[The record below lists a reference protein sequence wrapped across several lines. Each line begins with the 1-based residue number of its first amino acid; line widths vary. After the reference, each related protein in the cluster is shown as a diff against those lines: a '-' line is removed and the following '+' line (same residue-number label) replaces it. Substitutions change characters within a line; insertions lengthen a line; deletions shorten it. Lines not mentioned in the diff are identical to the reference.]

1 MIIRKMRA
9 SFGKLHTTLEL
20 QEGMNLLCLP
30 NEAGKSTWSAFLV
43 AMLYGIDTSER
54 ASVSNQG
61 LPMKERYK
69 PWDGSAMEGAIEL
82 VWEGRNIT
90 IERTTDR
97 RIPMGA
103 FRAYETESGVPVPEL
118 TGENCGRM
126 LCGVERT
133 VFERTAFI
141 RQLGLTVTEDAALEK
156 RLGALVTTGED
167 GARSYSELESE
178 LKKQKNKLI
187 GKAGRLPRLTEEKTA
202 VRKTLDELY
211 TMQDDALR
219 ITAQKEAV
227 QEDVTRLEALEARA
241 EQAQKA
247 KKRAGLTDLEQK
259 TAAQEALCRKL
270 TETAARLPEEETLHD
285 LHRKLQHAENA
296 LQSAKMEAAFAPS
309 EVAKPALPQAFAGMT
324 GAEARQ
330 KAAEDRAEY
339 DRLRALKPR
348 KHWPLFLCIAVMLIG
363 IGLCVAGILTSLNAL
378 LIAGLAVFAAA
389 LIGLAVSLLLRGK
402 QKTAIRAQLHQADLI
417 PLRYGLSDCRELP
430 RLAEEYAAALAQYE
444 KDCAD
449 AAAQKQALF
458 AAAADAQNEMD
469 ALVKQCAAFA
479 PQCATASDSLEAI
492 GAALRVRERLATETR
507 ALETMR
513 QQCRSMR
520 LILGD
525 EEIVE
530 DAEAWKLDS
539 AKIAYDLR
547 QARQQLSDLTTRL
560 AAKQGAIGAT
570 GSAVEL
576 EAQLEHL
583 TEQIAVTQE
592 SNDVVDL
599 AMAALKRADETLRSR
614 FSPQITSEAGE
625 LLAVLTDGK
634 YPTVL
639 LQPDMGL
646 SVRADDAMVMRPAAA
661 MSCGTA
667 DQMYLALRLA
677 MVRRLLPE
685 DAPLIL
691 DDTLVNFDDARA
703 ALAIRLLKQEAEK
716 RQVILFSCRSFRTEN
731 GE

>member
-9 SFGKLHTTLEL
+9 SFGKLHSELEL
-20 QEGMNLLCLP
+20 KDGMNLLCLP

-54 ASVSNQG
+54 ASASNQG

-90 IERTTDR
+90 IERTTER

-103 FRAYETESGVPVPEL
+103 FRAYETASGVPVTEL
-118 TGENCGRM
+118 TAENCGRM

-187 GKAGRLPRLTEEKTA
+187 GKAGRLPRLTEEKNA
-202 VRKTLDELY
+202 VRRTLDELY
-211 TMQDDALR
+211 AMQDDALR
-219 ITAQKEAV
+219 ITAQKELA
-227 QEDVTRLEALEARA
+227 QEDVARLEALQARA
-241 EQAQKA
+241 QKAQKA
-247 KKRAGLTDLEQK
+247 KKRAGLADLEQK
-259 TAAQEALCRKL
+259 TAVQEVLCRRL
-270 TETAARLPEEETLHD
+270 AETASRLPEEEVLHS
-285 LHRKLQHAENA
+285 LHRSLQGAEDA
-296 LQSAKMEAAFAPS
+296 LQTAKMEAAFAPS
-309 EVAKPALPQAFAGMT
+309 EVTKPNLPQAFAGMT
-324 GAEARQ
+324 GDAAKQ
-330 KAAEDRAEY
+330 KAADDCAEY
-339 DRLRALKPR
+339 DRLRAVRPR
-348 KHWPLFLCIAVMLIG
+348 KHWQLFLCIAVMLVG

-389 LIGLAVSLLLRGK
+389 LGGLAVSLLLRGK
-402 QKTAIRAQLHQADLI
+402 QRAAVRACLHQADLI

-430 RLAEEYAAALAQYE
+430 RLAEDYAAALAKYE

-449 AAAQKQALF
+449 AAIQKQTL
-458 AAAADAQNEMD
+458 ADAVTAAQEKLD
-469 ALVKQCAAFA
+469 SFVTQCAAFA
-479 PQCATASDSLEAI
+479 PQCATPAESRDAI
-492 GAALRVRERLATETR
+492 GAALRVRAQLATEDR
-507 ALETMR
+507 ALEAMQ

-520 LILGD
+520 MILGD

-530 DAEAWKLDS
+530 DAEALELDS

-677 MVRRLLPE
+677 MVRCLLPE
-685 DAPLIL
+685 DVPLVL
-691 DDTLVNFDDARA
+691 DDALVNFDDRRARA
-703 ALAIRLLKQEAEK
+703 AVDLLRNLAKK
-716 RQVILFSCRSFRTEN
+716 RQVILFTCHEF